1 LDTSFKLCIIIS
13 SEELVKFAGS
23 TENVFIGQDS
33 KDELLNKLLDCPA
46 PPTTTTTTVATPT
59 EQIEVQP
66 AAADVPAGSGEE
78 AAYGGGGSGTSAG
91 INETAGGSSG
101 PETYENGPN
110 PAGGADGTGNGTNAG
125 NKKAGK
131 EIQNDDVRRPSEVAE
146 TKAPQTTTTRE
157 KFGYFLIKDLNYIP
171 YRQR

>member
-1 LDTSFKLCIIIS
+1 
-13 SEELVKFAGS
+13 V
-23 TENVFIGQDS
+23 
-33 KDELLNKLLDCPA
+33 PA
-46 PPTTTTTTVATPT
+46 
-59 EQIEVQP
+59 
-66 AAADVPAGSGEE
+66 AGSGEE
-78 AAYGGGGSGTSAG
+78 AAYGGGGGGRGGGTSAG
-91 INETAGGSSG
+91 TNETAAGSSG

-110 PAGGADGTGNGTNAG
+110 PAGGADEAGNGTDAG
-125 NKKAGK
+125 NKKTGK